1 VDIQDAA
8 RHDIPPD
15 RYVAF
20 AQLSRIMLTTQSV
33 DSTLRRIAELAR
45 DTVSGAV
52 DVSVTLLEA
61 GRPATVVFTGELAT
75 YLDERQY
82 EAGFGP
88 CVEAALTGATIT
100 IPDTSD
106 GAVHSDF
113 ARAAFRHGVTH
124 VVSVGLTV
132 ERRCIGALNV
142 YGAGGGGFDDE
153 AVGVATAFAGYA
165 AIAAANANIHAST
178 ATLARNLERA
188 LDSRAIIDQA
198 KGVLMARHGLT
209 PAAAFDLL
217 SEQSQHSNRK
227 LRELAEEVVAGT
239 QHPTQGDL

>member
-1 VDIQDAA
+1 MDIQDAP
-8 RHDIPPD
+8 RHGIPPD
-15 RYVAF
+15 GYVAF
-20 AQLSRIMLTTQSV
+20 AELSRIMLTTQSL

-52 DVSVTLLEA
+52 DVSVTMLEA
-61 GRPATVVFTGELAT
+61 GRPVTVVFTGELAT

-100 IPDTSD
+100 IPDTS
-106 GAVHSDF
+106 GGEVHADF
-113 ARAAFRHGVTH
+113 ARAALRHGVTH
-124 VVSVGLTV
+124 SVSVGLTV
-132 ERRCIGALNV
+132 EQHCIGALNV

-153 AVGVATAFAGYA
+153 AVALVTAFAGYA

-188 LDSRAIIDQA
+188 LDSRAVIDQA

-209 PAAAFDLL
+209 PSAAFDLL
-217 SEQSQHSNRK
+217 SEQSQRSNRK
-227 LRELAEEVVAGT
+227 LRELAEELVAGT
-239 QHPTQGDL
+239 QHRTPG

>member
-1 VDIQDAA
+1 MDIQDAA

-15 RYVAF
+15 RYIAF
-20 AQLSRIMLTTQSV
+20 AELSRIMLTTQSL
-33 DSTLRRIAELAR
+33 DSTLARIAELAR
-45 DTVSGAV
+45 LSVPGAV

-61 GRPATVVFTGELAT
+61 GRPVTVVFTGGLAT

-88 CVEAALTGATIT
+88 CVEAALTGATIR

-106 GAVHSDF
+106 GAVHADF

-124 VVSVGLTV
+124 VVSVGLRV
-132 ERRCIGALNV
+132 EQTSIGALNV
-142 YGAGGGGFDDE
+142 YGGGGGGFDDE
-153 AVGVATAFAGYA
+153 AVELVTAFAGYA

-188 LDSRAIIDQA
+188 LDSRAVIDQA
-198 KGVLMARHGLT
+198 KGVLMARHGVAA
-209 PAAAFDLL
+209 AAAFDLL
-217 SEQSQHSNRK
+217 SEQSQRSNRK
-227 LRELAEEVVAGT
+227 LRDIAEELVAGT
-239 QHPTQGDL
+239 QRPATG